1 MNVTPFQRIL
11 VMTAVSAERDAVLR
25 GLKGDARFDVVVAG
39 VGPVAAAV
47 STVKALAAGE
57 YDLVVSAGIAGG
69 FVGRAEVG
77 SIVVASE
84 IIAADLGAQT
94 QEGFSSVDE
103 LGFGSSRVAVD
114 AGLVKRIAEAVQ
126 AAGLPV
132 SAGPVLTLSTV
143 TGTAATAEE
152 LAVRVPGAVAEAM
165 EGYGVAHAAH
175 DHGVPVLEIR
185 TISNPIGPRD
195 RAAWRM
201 KEAFEALEAVSS
213 VWVEVL

>member
-1 MNVTPFQRIL
+1 MSVMFKRIL
-11 VMTAVSAERDAVLR
+11 VMTAVSVERDAVLR
-25 GLKGDARFDVVVAG
+25 GLKGDTRFDVVVAG

-69 FVGRAEVG
+69 FVGKAEVG

-84 IIAADLGAQT
+84 IIAADLGAET

-103 LGFGSSRVAVD
+103 LGFGSSRVPVD
-114 AGLVKRIAEAVQ
+114 AGLVKRVTEAVQ
-126 AAGLPV
+126 MAGLPV
-132 SAGPVLTLSTV
+132 GAGPVLTLSTV
-143 TGTAATAEE
+143 TGTAATADE
-152 LAVRVPGAVAEAM
+152 LALRVTGAVAEAM
-165 EGYGVAHAAH
+165 EGYGVAHAAQ

-201 KEAFEALEAVSS
+201 KEAFDALEAVSS
-213 VWVEVL
+213 VLVEVL